1 MLHNLYNL
9 KVAEIVHRYFYTPS
23 LLSVCVLALFKK
35 NADIH
40 GYQTRSLDN
49 LCLFTNLSRLNIIK
63 FSLKISAPAIWN
75 KIPPSTR
82 HFNSFCLSK
91 NNIKSYLQL
100 NL

>member
-23 LLSVCVLALFKK
+23 LLHVCVLALFEKY
-35 NADIH
+35 ADIH

-49 LCLFTNLSRLNIIK
+49 LCLFTNLSRLSIRK
-63 FSLKISAPAIWN
+63 SSLKISAPSIWN
-75 KIPPSTR
+75 KIPPSIR
-82 HFNSFCLSK
+82 HLNYFCLFK
-91 NNIKSYLQL
+91 KNIKSYLQL